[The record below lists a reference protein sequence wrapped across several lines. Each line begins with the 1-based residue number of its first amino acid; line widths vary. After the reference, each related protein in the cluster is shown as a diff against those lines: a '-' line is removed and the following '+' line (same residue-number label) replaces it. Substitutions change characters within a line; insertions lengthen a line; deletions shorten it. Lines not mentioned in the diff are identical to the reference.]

1 MKRGPLMSGSIGRA
15 GPSDYPSAKIDLV
28 SWLYIALLAL
38 AVAVV
43 VGAEWP
49 RLGARLGTSV
59 GADAR
64 RRRERAKRKAS
75 LRVVHPTD
83 ADDFAA
89 SVERDLANLPTTEDE
104 YRR

>member
-1 MKRGPLMSGSIGRA
+1 
-15 GPSDYPSAKIDLV
+15 V

-49 RLGARLGTSV
+49 RLGARLGTTV
-59 GADAR
+59 GVDAR
-64 RRRERAKRKAS
+64 RRRERARRKAS
-75 LRVVHPTD
+75 LRVVQTTTD
-83 ADDFAA
+83 QDDFAA
-89 SVERDLANLPTTEDE
+89 SVERDLANLPTIEDE